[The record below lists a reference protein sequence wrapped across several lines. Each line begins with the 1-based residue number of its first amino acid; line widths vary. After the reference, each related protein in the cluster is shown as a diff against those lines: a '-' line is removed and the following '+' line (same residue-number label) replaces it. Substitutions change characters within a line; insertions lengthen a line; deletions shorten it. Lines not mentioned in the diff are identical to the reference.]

1 MAWKCALCLFTALVL
16 SMLLSHYN
24 SRHAG
29 YECRSITCNLNGC
42 TKEYTK
48 LRSFLCHAYGK
59 HALFL
64 QCSGPNE
71 TGGEPELTGTSDEQP
86 GGYAYNILMRY
97 TSNKNDKHC

>member
-24 SRHAG
+24 SSHAG

-64 QCSGPNE
+64 QCSEPNE
-71 TGGEPELTGTSDEQP
+71 TGGEPELTGTSDERP

-97 TSNKNDKHC
+97 TSNKNDKHY